1 MKVEIQ
7 KISIPK
13 ILEEEK
19 TPLVNQLLEIIQQQ
33 SEQIQQQ
40 AQQIQQ
46 QAQKI
51 QILKDEISKLKKLNS
66 KPKIKPSNLDKN
78 TDTDEEKINKKKKKN
93 SSKRSKTKEI
103 EIHETVVI
111 QPDEI
116 PEGSKFKG
124 YSDFIVQ
131 DIQIINHNVCYRRA
145 QWETPSGEYVSGNL
159 PNNVSSHFGNNLISF
174 ILYQYYSCH
183 VTQPLIYEQL
193 NEFGID
199 ISTGQIN
206 NIIIENKEQFHNEK
220 DQILETGLT
229 LSKYINVDDTGARH
243 SGKNGYC
250 THIGNEYFAWFE
262 STETKS
268 RINFLKLL
276 QGENNDFVINDDS
289 LEYMTRQKFPAYQL
303 SNLSKENGR
312 IFQSDTEW
320 KEYLNSIEITSSKHI
335 RIATEGAMI
344 GSLIY
349 HGFNKDLAIISDDA
363 GQFNVFLH
371 GLCWVHA
378 ERHVYKLIGVTE
390 EQEELIKIT
399 REKIW
404 DLYKNLK
411 IYKLNPDETKKN
423 ELEKEFD
430 ALFKKRTGF
439 SELDEVLKRI
449 NKNKS
454 ELLLVLERPDIPLHN
469 NLSEN
474 DIREYVKKRKI
485 SGSTRSPT
493 GKRCRDTF
501 TSLKKTCRKLGISFW
516 NYLNDRINC
525 TNNIPL
531 LSDIIASK
539 EKN

>member
-1 MKVEIQ
+1 MKTKIQ
-7 KISIPK
+7 IPK
-13 ILEEEK
+13 IPKEQK
-19 TPLVNQLLEIIQQQ
+19 TPFVNQLLEIIQQQ
-33 SEQIQQQ
+33 FEQIQQQ
-40 AQQIQQ
+40 AEQIQQ
-46 QAQKI
+46 QVEQI
-51 QILKDEISKLKKLNS
+51 QILKDEIAKLKKLNG

-78 TDTDEEKINKKKKKN
+78 TDEKKKKKKKKKN
-93 SSKRSKTKEI
+93 WFKRSKTKKI
-103 EIHETVVI
+103 EIHENIEI

-131 DIQIINHNVCYRRA
+131 DIQIINHNIRYRRA
-145 QWETPSGEYVSGNL
+145 QWETPSGEYVIGEL
-159 PNNVSSHFGNNLISF
+159 PNSVSGHFGNNLISF

-193 NEFGID
+193 NEFGIE
-199 ISTGQIN
+199 ISAGQIN
-206 NIIIENKEQFHNEK
+206 NIIIKSKEKFHKEKEQ
-220 DQILETGLT
+220 ILATGLEM
-229 LSKYINVDDTGARH
+229 SKYINVDDTGARH
-243 SGKNGYC
+243 KGKNGYC

-262 STETKS
+262 STESKS

-276 QGENNDFVINDDS
+276 QGENKDFVINEDS
-289 LEYMTRQKFPAYQL
+289 LEYMSCQKFPDYQL
-303 SNLSKENGR
+303 SKVIKANEK
-312 IFQSDTEW
+312 IFQGDAEW
-320 KEYLNSIEITSSKHI
+320 KTYLNSMEITSSKHI
-335 RIATEGAMI
+335 RTATEGALI

-363 GQFNVFLH
+363 GQFNIFLH

-390 EQEELIKIT
+390 EQEEFIKST

-404 DLYKNLK
+404 ELYRSLK
-411 IYKLNPDETKKN
+411 IYRLNPDEAKKN

-430 ALFKKRTGF
+430 ELFTQKTGF
-439 SELDEVLKRI
+439 KTLDNVLKRI
-449 NKNKS
+449 HKNKS

-493 GKRCRDTF
+493 GRRCRDTF

-516 NYLNDRINC
+516 DYLSDRIEC
-525 TNNIPL
+525 KNNIPL
-531 LSDIIASK
+531 LSNIMVSKIGDITTL
-539 EKN
+539 